1 MGRTPIKHAKAGP
14 SRSSDGTAMEIVL
27 TDFPYRGEWWTF
39 NYVFGG
45 KQKTLSLGTYPLIT
59 LMAAP
64 TKHDEMHQ
72 QLANGVGPGALRTA
86 TKAAQRGDADGFE
99 VVARKWF
106 EVQAQMGALTERAH
120 SPSIRG

>member
-1 MGRTPIKHAKAGP
+1 MRRPAP
-14 SRSSDGTAMEIVL
+14 DRSSDGTAMEIVL
-27 TDFPYRGEWWTF
+27 TDFPYREEWWTF
-39 NYVFGG
+39 HYVFGG
-45 KQKTLSLGTYPLIT
+45 KQKMLSLKTYPLIT
-59 LMAAP
+59 LGAAP

-72 QLANGVGPGALRTA
+72 QLANGVGPGAVRTA

-120 SPSIRG
+120 SPSIGG